1 MKNYYAILEIEKN
14 ASEELIKTSYR
25 RLASIFHPDKN
36 KENTGKF
43 LDINEAY
50 KTLSN
55 PFLRESYDK
64 QYKQPNERAGT
75 ADVATSCRKR
85 LRDGANIFIDAY
97 FADSITGQ
105 ANYAQ
110 SNADNLVDD
119 ESIIKTFK
127 VTRYIVCPECE
138 GEGKQPGT
146 LAVSCIRCN
155 GYGVTKNPE
164 TNLDEICQNCNGYG
178 DVFMYK
184 CQNCNGLGRIRANEE
199 ISLKFNANDILID
212 GKIITFKNIGDIGIF
227 GGKNGDLIARIRV
240 NVVPKNTFLKR
251 LFLKY
256 RNRL

>member
-1 MKNYYAILEIEKN
+1 MKDYYAILEIEEN
-14 ASEELIKTSYR
+14 ASEESIKTSYR

-64 QYKQPNERAGT
+64 QHRQSGVRTGA
-75 ADVATSCRKR
+75 ADSRRRR

-97 FADSITGQ
+97 FADYIAGQ
-105 ANYAQ
+105 AYTQ
-110 SNADNLVDD
+110 SNADHLDNQ
-119 ESIIKTFK
+119 SILKTFK
-127 VTRYIVCPECE
+127 VIRYIVCLECK

-146 LAVSCIRCN
+146 LAVSCSQCN
-155 GYGVTKNPE
+155 GCGTVRNLE

-178 DVFMYK
+178 DIFMYK

-199 ISLKFNANDILID
+199 ISLKFNANDILVD
-212 GKIITFKNIGDIGIF
+212 GKIIIFKNIGDIGVF
-227 GGKNGDLIARIRV
+227 GGKNGDLRVRIRA
-240 NVVPKNTFLKR
+240 NVAPKNTFLKR
-251 LFLKY
+251 LFSKY

>member
-14 ASEELIKTSYR
+14 ASEELIKTNYR

-50 KTLSN
+50 ETLSN

-64 QYKQPNERAGT
+64 QHEQSDARAET
-75 ADVATSCRKR
+75 ADAATSCRKR

-97 FADSITGQ
+97 FADSYI
-105 ANYAQ
+105 Q
-110 SNADNLVDD
+110 SNANHLVND
-119 ESIIKTFK
+119 ESIVKTFK
-127 VTRYIVCPECE
+127 VTRYIVCPECA
-138 GEGKQPGT
+138 GGGKQPGT

-155 GYGVTKNPE
+155 GYGTIRDSE
-164 TNLDEICQNCNGYG
+164 TNLNEICQNCNGYG

-199 ISLKFNANDILID
+199 ISLKFNASDVSVD

-227 GGKNGDLIARIRV
+227 GGKNGDLRVRIRA